1 MAFIDGLYLGDN
13 LELMRDMPDGCID
26 LIATDPPFNTG
37 KDWIQFNDKWE
48 GGLKGY
54 LKLME
59 PRLIEMHRLLK
70 DTGSIYLHCDPHASH
85 YLKVMMDGIFGM
97 KHFRNEIVWKRH
109 HAHNNAHNYGRIHDL
124 ILFYVRSRDYVFN
137 KQYMGYSDEYVGSNY
152 RHRDKDGRRF
162 MTAPLTAD
170 SFLRHTE
177 YEWRGIKRRWACSKT
192 TLDSYAEN
200 NELYIS
206 TSGLPRLKVYL
217 DMRKG
222 VPLQDIWLDIA
233 TAALQPKEATGYK
246 TQKPI
251 ALLIRIIRASSNQ
264 GDVVL
269 DPFCGSGTTL
279 RAAKT
284 LGRKY
289 IGIDQ
294 NPEAVRISE
303 NRLNPPQQELFTA

>member
-1 MAFIDGLYLGDN
+1 MLHCGDN
-13 LELMRDMPDGCID
+13 LEIMRSMDDGCID

-37 KDWIQFNDKWE
+37 KDWGAFNDKWE
-48 GGLKGY
+48 GGMKGY
-54 LKLME
+54 LKFME
-59 PRLIEMHRLLK
+59 PRLVEMHRLLK
-70 DTGSIYLHCDPHASH
+70 DTGSIYLHCDTNASH

-109 HAHNNAHNYGRIHDL
+109 HAHNDAHNYGRIHDI
-124 ILFYVRSRDYVFN
+124 ILFYVCSNEHVFHKQYIPYSDDYV
-137 KQYMGYSDEYVGSNY
+137 QSQY
-152 RHRDKDGRRF
+152 RHRDQNGRRF

-170 SFLRHTE
+170 ALSGHSE
-177 YEWRGIKRRWACSKT
+177 YEWGGITRRWICSRT
-192 TLDSYAEN
+192 TLDAYAEGN
-200 NELYIS
+200 KLYFS
-206 TSGLPRLKVYL
+206 KSGLPRLKVYL
-217 DMRKG
+217 DTALG
-222 VPLQDIWLDIA
+222 IGLQDIWTDIV

-246 TQKPI
+246 TQKPLK
-251 ALLIRIIRASSNQ
+251 LLERIIMASSNQ

-269 DPFCGSGTTL
+269 DPFCGSGTAL

-294 NPEAVRISE
+294 NPEAIRITE

>member
-1 MAFIDGLYLGDN
+1 MDNNANQLYHGDN
-13 LELMRDMPDGCID
+13 LSILREMPAGCID

-54 LKLME
+54 LKFME
-59 PRLIEMHRLLK
+59 PRLIEMRRLLK

-97 KHFRNEIVWKRH
+97 KHFKNEIVWSYRRLQS
-109 HAHNNAHNYGRIHDL
+109 YGRTFQNTHEIIFRYIKSNQYVWNQLYEPRSARTINDYGIYETNVKKDKQGNL
-124 ILFYVRSRDYVFN
+124 INHGKSDKVSKGTFCRDVWDMS
-137 KQYMGYSDEYVGSNY
+137 KVHPAGKERAGY
-152 RHRDKDGRRF
+152 
-162 MTAPLTAD
+162 P
-170 SFLRHTE
+170 
-177 YEWRGIKRRWACSKT
+177 
-192 TLDSYAEN
+192 
-200 NELYIS
+200 
-206 TSGLPRLKVYL
+206 
-217 DMRKG
+217 
-222 VPLQDIWLDIA
+222 
-233 TAALQPKEATGYK
+233 

-251 ALLIRIIRASSNQ
+251 ALLERIIRASSNQ

-294 NPEAVRISE
+294 NPEAIRISE